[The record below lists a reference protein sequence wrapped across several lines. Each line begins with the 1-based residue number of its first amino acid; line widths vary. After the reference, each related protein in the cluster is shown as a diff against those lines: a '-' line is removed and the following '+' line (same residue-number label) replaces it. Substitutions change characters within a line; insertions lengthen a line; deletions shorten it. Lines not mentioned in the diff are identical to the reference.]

1 MERRYRV
8 RRREEIERVQE
19 RYLRW
24 VLGVGR
30 YTLGFMIVWN
40 FRERN

>member
-24 VLGVGR
+24 VLDVGR
-30 YTLGFMIVWN
+30 YTLEFMIVWN
-40 FRERN
+40 FRKRN